1 LRSGLA
7 FAWGRAGSLL
17 VLLLAVLALGAA
29 EPGAPAAA
37 SSPVR
42 LGDDTVFS
50 LAAEHRGKSP
60 GARATQTSQT
70 LEQLARGRELPEVR
84 VELSAGGALIAAG
97 ATPII
102 ELSAEDARLA
112 GDANLESHASKT
124 AGAIRRALE
133 AEHKRGQIA
142 GTVFSFSLLVFF
154 ALIAFY
160 LIKKVASIGDR
171 SRVWLEE
178 HGDRVLTVSVKNI
191 ELVRPAVLK
200 SSALIL
206 LSLLKLVGQF
216 GIFYAWLVIVLSLFE
231 STRGYTERLTGF
243 VLTPLSLLLGRAVS
257 ALPLLV
263 VAGFAA
269 LAVLTLVRFVG
280 LFLASVAR
288 RETFISWLPADLAA
302 PASVLVRGAIV
313 LAALVFAAPIVTGS
327 TDSSLGR
334 SGTILLIAIG
344 LAATPLFASAVLG
357 ACLLFGR
364 RLAVG
369 EYVEVRGRLGRIS
382 SINLL
387 ELRLDTADQTEH
399 RVPHL
404 LLFASPLERLGNAPR
419 FSVEVLVPA
428 HAPPARVLDV
438 LTRAGELTGRNAAA
452 ELIGVEPAGARYRVT
467 ATCSSLHGRSP
478 LFVSVLEALAD
489 AGLGVGGSPA
499 RDGSIA
505 GGPVGG
511 SVAGSPVSSG
521 LASLEPR

>member
-1 LRSGLA
+1 METQKTHVFRLI
-7 FAWGRAGSLL
+7 WIRAGVALL
-17 VLLLAVLALGAA
+17 CRRAGCPLAVLLALFTLGAA
-29 EPGAPAAA
+29 ELEVPPQA

-50 LAAEHRGKSP
+50 LSAEHHGKSP
-60 GARATQTSQT
+60 GVRAQQTTQI
-70 LEQLARGRELPEVR
+70 LERLARESDLPEVR

-102 ELSAEDARLA
+102 ELNSDDARLA

-124 AGAIRRALE
+124 AAAIRQALA
-133 AEHKRGQIA
+133 AEHKRGRIA

-171 SRVWLEE
+171 GRLWLEE

-191 ELVRPAVLK
+191 ELVSPAMLK

-231 STRGYTERLTGF
+231 STRDYTERLTGF
-243 VLTPLSLLLGRAVS
+243 VLSPLSLLLGRAIS

-269 LAVLTLVRFVG
+269 LAVFTLVRFVG

-288 RETFISWLPADLAA
+288 RETVLSWLPPDLAA
-302 PASVLVRGAIV
+302 PASVLLRSAIV
-313 LAALVFAAPIVTGS
+313 LSALVFAAPIVTGS
-327 TDSSLGR
+327 SDSSLGR
-334 SGTILLIAIG
+334 SGEILMVALG
-344 LAATPLFASAVLG
+344 LSATPLFASTVLG
-357 ACLLFGR
+357 AVILFGR

-369 EYVEVRGRLGRIS
+369 EYVQLRGQLGRIS

-387 ELRLDTADQTEH
+387 ELRLETADQTEH

-404 LLFASPLERLGNAPR
+404 LLLASPLERLGNAPR
-419 FSVEVLVPA
+419 FSLEVLVSA
-428 HAPPARVLDV
+428 HAAPSRVLEV
-438 LTRAGELTGRNAAA
+438 LARAGDATGRNARA
-452 ELIGVEPAGARYRVT
+452 ELIGVEPAGVRYRVT
-467 ATCSSLHGRSP
+467 ATCNSLSGRSP
-478 LFVSVLEALAD
+478 LFVALMEALTE
-489 AGLGVGGSPA
+489 AGIGV
-499 RDGSIA
+499 A
-505 GGPVGG
+505 GGPMMGG
-511 SVAGSPVSSG
+511 PGSR
-521 LASLEPR
+521 EPS